1 MRPNHFMVV
10 CLCSHL
16 GAKKWLLTG
25 KIGKLRYSRKKKKKK
40 GYFVMFYS
48 KNMSRLSVAMVL
60 SSGVTLKTPASGGHV
75 CWGDSR
81 LHAHES
87 LD

>member
-1 MRPNHFMVV
+1 MVIDREDWE
-10 CLCSHL
+10 
-16 GAKKWLLTG
+16 AKMFK
-25 KIGKLRYSRKKKKKK
+25 KKKKKKK